1 MLHLVY
7 CAQDIFQIKYQL
19 WKNHYMYNIW
29 GSWLLSFKVYFMSP
43 LWGVQKLSWS
53 YWNILHWNNKNM
65 YKSCSNI
72 KCKDSTQT
80 WNRFRFLINTRLCF
94 LLLLVIL
101 IKITLDRQFR
111 LGHNVSKIKKKERE
125 DTILIIMSDSLKTN
139 HNTFYGHNP
148 ETQLKESDVVMVL
161 TNVTIL
167 CEKLKNDLLFSQN
180 VHTLL
185 QELYEILI
193 IIRNKF

>member
-19 WKNHYMYNIW
+19 WKNHYHQSISIQIIVYNIW

-53 YWNILHWNNKNM
+53 YWNILHLNNKNM
-65 YKSCSNI
+65 YKSCY
-72 KCKDSTQT
+72 STQT
-80 WNRFRFLINTRLCF
+80 WNRFRFLTNTKLCF

-111 LGHNVSKIKKKERE
+111 LGHNVSKIKKK
-125 DTILIIMSDSLKTN
+125 SLWLLN
-139 HNTFYGHNP
+139 YYRQNNTK
-148 ETQLKESDVVMVL
+148 Q
-161 TNVTIL
+161 
-167 CEKLKNDLLFSQN
+167 
-180 VHTLL
+180 
-185 QELYEILI
+185 
-193 IIRNKF
+193 R